1 VKIET
6 ILAVGFGGFIGAI
19 SRFYL
24 SGSINNNFQ
33 LYSISLGTLF
43 VNILGSFLI
52 GVLFGY
58 IQSYQIP
65 IYIKTFLITGILGA
79 LTTFSTFA
87 YETFTLLESG
97 EIEKAFLNI
106 ILNILGTLLMVYFG
120 MKIFS

>member
-1 VKIET
+1 MKIET